1 MSSAVI
7 TRRMFRWNRQKER
20 GLKGEDRKKAGEQK
34 EKRTQRLNI
43 DRSKSS
49 RVKC

>member
-7 TRRMFRWNRQKER
+7 TSRMFRWNREKER

-34 EKRTQRLNI
+34 EKRIQRLNI

>member
-1 MSSAVI
+1 MSSTVI
-7 TRRMFRWNRQKER
+7 IRRMFRWNRKKER
-20 GLKGEDRKKAGEQK
+20 GLNGEDRKKAGEQK
-34 EKRTQRLNI
+34 EKRTQRKNI